1 MKASGRVRNKETI
14 HYHFMLFPS
23 IVILAIFSIYPTL
36 GSIMAFKYFDPIA
49 GIWGSPWAGLDHF
62 KMLFQIPEFKQITIN
77 TITISVVKIILNVS
91 CALAFALLLHEIKR
105 RWFKRSVQ
113 TIVYL
118 PFFLS
123 WVIMAGIFKDFF
135 SIDGMVNG
143 VVHKLTG
150 GEPVMFFNSNVWFMI
165 IVYVTDVW
173 KGFGFNAI
181 VFLAALTS
189 INPNLYEAADVDGA
203 SRWAKL
209 RNITLPSIKGTVV
222 LILIL
227 SLQGILSGGFDQI
240 FNLYNPLVYQV
251 ADIYDT
257 YIYRMG
263 FQSNQYEFATAVG
276 LFRSAVAFI
285 FILISQWLAEK
296 YGEYKVF

>member
-1 MKASGRVRNKETI
+1 MKANSRVRNKEAI

-77 TITISVVKIILNVS
+77 TITISVIKIILNVS
-91 CALAFALLLHEIKR
+91 CALAFALLLHEIKKK
-105 RWFKRSVQ
+105 WFKKSVQ

-135 SIDGMVNG
+135 SIDGMING
-143 VVHKLTG
+143 IVHKLNG
-150 GEPVMFFNSNVWFMI
+150 SEPTMFFSSNTWFMI
-165 IVYVTDVW
+165 IIYVTDVW

-209 RNITLPSIKGTVV
+209 VNITLPSIKGTVV

-276 LFRSAVAFI
+276 LFRSAVAFV
-285 FILISQWLAEK
+285 FILVSQWLAEK

>member
-1 MKASGRVRNKETI
+1 
-14 HYHFMLFPS
+14 MLFPS

-36 GSIMAFKYFDPIA
+36 GSIMAFKYFDPIE

-77 TITISVVKIILNVS
+77 TVTISVIKIVLNVS

-150 GEPVMFFNSNVWFMI
+150 GEPVMFWGSNVWFMI

-203 SRWAKL
+203 SRLAKL

-285 FILISQWLAEK
+285 FILVSQWLAEK

>member
-1 MKASGRVRNKETI
+1 
-14 HYHFMLFPS
+14 MLFPS